1 MKKTTLYIFALAL
14 SLSLLCA
21 CGDRNNNDPMETL
34 SPANDNAAGPDSGNV
49 NDDDGIIT
57 EDDDRGI
64 LGGNHNDDSGED
76 DRNNN
81 GGAVGDIV
89 DGNVPA
95 MPEPNI
101 GGGDGANGK
110 TGGDTGAVT
119 GNEAE
124 NSRRARLR

>member
-1 MKKTTLYIFALAL
+1 MKKTTVYIFVLAV

-21 CGDRNNNDPMETL
+21 CGDRNNKNPMETL
-34 SPANDNAAGPDSGNV
+34 PPANDNAVVPDNGNV

-64 LGGNHNDDSGED
+64 LGRDHDDVYGED
-76 DRNNN
+76 DRNS

-89 DGNVPA
+89 DGDVPA

-101 GGGDGANGK
+101 GDDSGKAGA
-110 TGGDTGAVT
+110 DTGSA
-119 GNEAE
+119 AE